1 MTVIC
6 DLEEYEGN
14 TGGFTRPL
22 VSSGRYYLISWTAE
36 KEMIFEIPTG
46 GAYLMREGPNL
57 LQFTKKEQCYAVGK
71 ELRTKFRITSYVRW
85 IDCYECCAENKPIG
99 VSEKV
104 EKDRVGVGNVSR
116 SIGKNLQPVNVKFTD
131 YNVFD

>member
-1 MTVIC
+1 MTVTC
-6 DLEEYEGN
+6 DLEEYTGN
-14 TGGFTRPL
+14 TGGLLRPL
-22 VSSGRYYLISWTAE
+22 VASGRYYELIWTAE

-46 GAYLMREGPNL
+46 GAYLMREGTNL
-57 LQFTKKEQCYAVGK
+57 LQFAKKEQCYAVGK
-71 ELRTKFRITSYVRW
+71 ELRTKFRIISSERRMS
-85 IDCYECCAENKPIG
+85 DYEGCFFAKPINA
-99 VSEKV
+99 SEKV